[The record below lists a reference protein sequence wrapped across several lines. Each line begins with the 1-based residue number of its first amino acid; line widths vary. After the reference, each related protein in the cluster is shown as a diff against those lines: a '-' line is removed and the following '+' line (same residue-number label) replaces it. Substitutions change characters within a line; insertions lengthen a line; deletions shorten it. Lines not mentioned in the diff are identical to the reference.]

1 VHALDTAMK
10 TERVTILAA
19 PAFKSWLAAEA
30 QREGVSVGEL
40 VRQRCE
46 QPAPRTTP
54 DEARL
59 AQEVAALAAE
69 LKTAVAQARR
79 SLRDGLAQAESTL
92 SALAGARAAT
102 AGPGKALVVREPSP
116 MARTARPPLQ
126 KSTRK
131 AAR

>member
-1 VHALDTAMK
+1 MK

-19 PAFKSWLAAEA
+19 PAFKAWLAAEA

-46 QPAPRTTP
+46 QPAPRATP

-79 SLRDGLAQAESTL
+79 SLRDGLAQAESAL
-92 SALAGARAAT
+92 AALAGARAMAAAAADT
-102 AGPGKALVVREPSP
+102 PGEAVAVREPSP
-116 MARTARPPLQ
+116 LARAARPA
-126 KSTRK
+126 TRK